1 MSFKNEYA
9 KIFNESKIYTAHNY
23 GLRNNDVP

>member
-9 KIFNESKIYTAHNY
+9 TSY
-23 GLRNNDVP
+23 